1 MKALVGTFNQEKA
14 LVGAFSVIVEPVVEP
29 MELYTALVS
38 NQACFQRVGKTPY
51 GELTGGEESD
61 SSSAPEHRIRNQHRW
76 VLTRAL
82 NEPSRSFP
90 SKNI

>member
-1 MKALVGTFNQEKA
+1 MVA
-14 LVGAFSVIVEPVVEP
+14 VEQS
-29 MELYTALVS
+29 TGVS
-38 NQACFQRVGKTPY
+38 NQASFQRVGKTPY

-76 VLTRAL
+76 VLTRAV

-90 SKNI
+90 FKNMLTLLVRGGAHCAPPYEISL

>member
-1 MKALVGTFNQEKA
+1 MVALEKST
-14 LVGAFSVIVEPVVEP
+14 G
-29 MELYTALVS
+29 VS

-76 VLTRAL
+76 VLTRAV

-90 SKNI
+90 FKNMLRCIALNQIGRHEIGTPTQ

>member
-1 MKALVGTFNQEKA
+1 MVAVEKST
-14 LVGAFSVIVEPVVEP
+14 G
-29 MELYTALVS
+29 VS

-90 SKNI
+90 SKNIWRYYAKQALSKIGRHDIGTPTQR

>member
-1 MKALVGTFNQEKA
+1 MVAVEKST
-14 LVGAFSVIVEPVVEP
+14 G
-29 MELYTALVS
+29 VS

-76 VLTRAL
+76 VLTRAV

-90 SKNI
+90 SKNMLRCIALNQIGRHDFGMPTQS